1 MIDISA
7 NELKVSQETD
17 DNIFKRQGESLK
29 HMREYLKEN
38 LSIFSSEHFKSKL
51 KPTISKTK
59 KLPKFPST

>member
-29 HMREYLKEN
+29 QMRDEL
-38 LSIFSSEHFKSKL
+38 
-51 KPTISKTK
+51 
-59 KLPKFPST
+59 